1 MLYFVVGFLFCIFSS
16 ITVAESLSLEDAIAL
31 ALIHNPNIQTHGLDK
46 NLALS
51 EIDYQKSLFLPKP
64 SIEMSGVVQEERAE
78 LNQKTKLIKAYP
90 SVELKTPMGTSFRAY
105 VEQNSHIQ
113 NQDKHHD
120 HAVTL
125 IVKQPLSKGF
135 KRSINQWPIQNAQLQ
150 YELEK
155 MYFRKIVEEVVAD
168 LIVQFMIYQQT
179 VWTEDLQKQFLQQTE
194 KFYNQMRDKFT
205 QGRVAENDLISPQL
219 QIKQA
224 KQSYLIAQLESKRM
238 RQQLFEIIGLEDLGQ
253 VIDMNFMVKL
263 NGNNMYDF
271 EEVLQSDVMMN
282 GLSINAKRLQ
292 SELLVTKDAQRFD
305 LNMQADMHLGRSH
318 YHYFENLIEYGYYH
332 SLHRHN
338 KGYAASLNLS
348 IPLGEKHLYYQQLLV
363 KNTAIE
369 KNKIERYQRQKNLRN
384 QYDDLIQDID
394 LKKQQQQ
401 LIEDELKLSEL
412 EYESSLEKYSI
423 GRIPIIEVTRAKE
436 RHHLAS
442 INLSKAKLSLLS
454 SQIKFQQ
461 LAGKLLENW
470 HVSIQ

>member
-155 MYFRKIVEEVVAD
+155 MHFRKIVEEVVAD

>member
-1 MLYFVVGFLFCIFSS
+1 MLYFVVGLLFCIFSS
-16 ITVAESLSLEDAIAL
+16 LTAAESLSLEHAIAL
-31 ALIHNPNIQTHGLDK
+31 ALTHNPNIQTHFLDK
-46 NLALS
+46 SLALS

-64 SIEMSGVVQEERAE
+64 SIEMSGVVQEERTE
-78 LNQKTKLIKAYP
+78 LNQKTKLIKTYP
-90 SVELKTPMGTSFRAY
+90 SVELKTRMGTSFRAY
-105 VEQNSHIQ
+105 IEQNSHIQ

-125 IVKQPLSKGF
+125 IVKQPLSKRF

-155 MYFRKIVEEVVAD
+155 MHFRKIVEEVVAS
-168 LIVQFMIYQQT
+168 LIIQFMIYQQT
-179 VWTEDLQKQFLQQTE
+179 AWTEDLQKQFLQQAE
-194 KFYNQMRDKFT
+194 KFYNQMRDKYT
-205 QGRVAENDLISPQL
+205 QGRVAENDLIAPQL
-219 QIKQA
+219 QMKQA

-253 VIDMNFMVKL
+253 VIDMGFVVKL
-263 NGNNMYDF
+263 NGNDIYSF
-271 EEVLQSDVMMN
+271 EEVLQSDVIMR
-282 GLSINAKRLQ
+282 GLLINAKRLQ
-292 SELLVTKDAQRFD
+292 SELLVTKDSQRFD
-305 LNMQADMHLGRSH
+305 LNMQADVHLGRSH

-369 KNKIERYQRQKNLRN
+369 KNKIESYQHQKKLRN

-412 EYESSLEKYSI
+412 EYQSSLEKYSI
-423 GRIPIIEVTRAKE
+423 GRIPIIEVTRARE

-442 INLSKAKLSLLS
+442 INLAKAKLSLLS

-461 LAGKLLENW
+461 LAGKLLGNW
-470 HVSIQ
+470 HISIQ